1 MHLLRFN
8 DVVDDTLKDLALNLL
23 CDYLYGIASNFGV
36 FYENCKV
43 AGNNSRILI
52 VELCRRLMKTTFD
65 VVGLTPIEKI

>member
-1 MHLLRFN
+1 MVEL
-8 DVVDDTLKDLALNLL
+8 VDTSDLGSGGL
-23 CDYLYGIASNFGV
+23 CCGGSSPFARTKNRIGV

-65 VVGLTPIEKI
+65 VLGLTPIEKI